1 MSDIVLDSRPT
12 TTFWIVGGAALV
24 WNLIGLVAYISSVTI
39 SPEAMAK
46 MTVEQQAF
54 YSGTPT
60 WATAAFALA
69 VNAGV
74 LGSLFL
80 LLRKAWAVPMFVLSL
95 VAIVAQNIDAFVLRG
110 AYAIS
115 GINGVILPALIFIVA
130 VALLIYTRG
139 VKEQRWLT

>member
-1 MSDIVLDSRPT
+1 MSDIVLNDKPT
-12 TTFWIVGGAALV
+12 TTFWIIGGAALV

-46 MTVEQQAF
+46 MTMEQQAF
-54 YSGTPT
+54 YSETPT

-80 LLRKAWAVPMFVLSL
+80 LLRKSWAVPMFVLSL
-95 VAIVAQNIDAFVLRG
+95 VAIIAQNIDAFILRD
-110 AYAIS
+110 AYSLS
-115 GINGVILPALIFIVA
+115 GINGAILPALIFAVA
-130 VALLIYTRG
+130 VGLVIYSRG
-139 VKEQRWLT
+139 VKEQRWLN